1 MPSNLGTSRLVKISQ
16 LHNVGV
22 LIIQD
27 FNRVH
32 TVEFSTLQ
40 ISTGLS
46 STVGVRVS
54 DPVVEILPD
63 YTIRGSDFLEATIP
77 LLYSARINESDV
89 AGVNVSAVRNY
100 LNGLR
105 NLQGI
110 SLSNSDRDVAG
121 FQKSGM
127 YVCVYG
133 ICIICYAGTMMGD
146 SILGTMR

>member
-1 MPSNLGTSRLVKISQ
+1 M
-16 LHNVGV
+16 GV
-22 LIIQD
+22 LFIQD

-54 DPVVEILPD
+54 DPVVEILP
-63 YTIRGSDFLEATIP
+63 THIVRGSDYLEATIP

-89 AGVNVSAVRNY
+89 AGVNVSAIRNY

-110 SLSNSDRDVAG
+110 SLSNSNIRDVAG

-133 ICIICYAGTMMGD
+133 VCIICYAGTLVGD